1 MSLQRTTKIVISS
14 RALLQYFGP
23 FYGLVHWKITNL
35 ISLKE
40 KNNIIFEDFV
50 VVTVIR
56 LISHEIISPGFLC
69 LEFRHKMIF
78 LLSFRIFVNSFVL
91 LGKDFDLQVQ
101 WWIKLIGM
109 SQGIQM
115 EHPG

>member
-40 KNNIIFEDFV
+40 NIIFEDFV

-69 LEFRHKMIF
+69 LEI
-78 LLSFRIFVNSFVL
+78 SSQD
-91 LGKDFDLQVQ
+91 DFPAV
-101 WWIKLIGM
+101 I
-109 SQGIQM
+109 
-115 EHPG
+115 